1 MEPINTNSSSQ
12 IPRYTPRESG
22 SDAAP
27 EQQAKLTES
36 PKFVSPKGNIDP
48 QSGVYVVQFRNAATG
63 NVDFQYPNKK
73 AVAEYSRSDKLV
85 PAPSSGGA
93 AKPAAVV
100 SGSGASV
107 GSESVSSAGSGT
119 VEVAAASTP
128 QPSGGSSAGIAQ
140 LGTTDS
146 E

>member
-1 MEPINTNSSSQ
+1 MEPISTNSSSQ
-12 IPRYTPRESG
+12 ISRYSPRGSG

-27 EQQAKLTES
+27 EQQAISFSER

-73 AVAEYSRSDKLV
+73 AVAEYTRSNKLI
-85 PAPSSGGA
+85 PAQASEGTAKVAVTSQSSA
-93 AKPAAVV
+93 R
-100 SGSGASV
+100 
-107 GSESVSSAGSGT
+107 GSESGSVADASASSTQS
-119 VEVAAASTP
+119 
-128 QPSGGSSAGIAQ
+128 SGGSSTGPAQ
-140 LGTTDS
+140 LGTTDN